1 VTSPAVGAVPDSA
14 NGAAPGQR
22 PDPVAQ
28 RLHEALAARG
38 ETVAAA
44 ESLTAGLFC
53 ATLATVPGASAT
65 LRGGA
70 VVYATDL
77 KTRLAG
83 VSADLLAAYGPVSPQ
98 TAAALAEGIRV
109 RCSATWGIG
118 LTGVAGPEAVDG
130 NAPGRVYLGLSDG
143 LLTVVHELDLP
154 GDRATV
160 RAGAV
165 QAALQRLLG
174 RLEEHPLPG
183 GPTGNAGPGQ
193 GVTPSADVPTPG
205 R

>member
-1 VTSPAVGAVPDSA
+1 VSTAPSTATRVH
-14 NGAAPGQR
+14 AA
-22 PDPVAQ
+22 
-28 RLHEALAARG
+28 LLARG

-77 KTRLAG
+77 KTT
-83 VSADLLAAYGPVSPQ
+83 LAAVPAVLLDTHGPVSEE
-98 TAAALAEGIRV
+98 TAAALAEGIRT
-109 RCSATWGIG
+109 RCGSTWGVG
-118 LTGVAGPEAVDG
+118 LTGVAGPDPVGGHQA
-130 NAPGRVYLGLSDG
+130 GRVYVGLSDG

-154 GDRATV
+154 GDRAAV

-165 QAALQRLLG
+165 EAALARLLD
-174 RLEEHPLPG
+174 RLAEHPLPAG
-183 GPTGNAGPGQ
+183 MSGNDAVAQ
-193 GVTPSADVPTPG
+193 GVTPGADAAAPE